1 MLKYY
6 SSIKPISVLLILF
19 FTTSFII
26 TFPREAAAIDY
37 SVYEHPHHWG
47 IYYQIPYYEMTSV
60 HIYMTHQSPDLYSGS
75 LVFCGGTLY
84 GGKISEINPGDSCSN
99 TLPSGGRVLGTIP
112 RFGVSDGARSSQ
124 SIIIPPDV
132 EVIYF
137 KYNDTGNG
145 IVYTNPQVHGGSG
158 TCHVVINYV
167 RVSGAGELETIKQ
180 AAINAQNAAS
190 NAQTAANNTYNQI
203 NHSEYGLNAL
213 KTKIENINAPI
224 VTQVSTSTGATVSTN
239 GQSPTII
246 VDAGNA
252 THFNLSLD
260 GINWLGE
267 YPISAGGTIAIN
279 PGKNE
284 IKVRA
289 YDKSI
294 PPEKRRYGYGRITIF
309 GL

>member
-6 SSIKPISVLLILF
+6 SSIKTISVLLILF

-37 SVYEHPHHWG
+37 SVYGYPHPQG
-47 IYYQIPYYEMTSV
+47 IYGQIPYYEMTSV
-60 HIYMTHQSPDLYSGS
+60 YIYMTHQNSNLYDGCM
-75 LVFCGGTLY
+75 VFCGGTLY
-84 GGKISEINPGDSCSN
+84 GGKSSEITTG

-112 RFGVSDGARSSQ
+112 SFAVSNGVGSSQ

-137 KYNDTGNG
+137 KYNNTGNG
-145 IVYTNPQVHGGSG
+145 IVFSSPQVHGGSG
-158 TCHVVINYV
+158 TGQVVINYV
-167 RVSGAGELETIKQ
+167 RVSGAGELEIIKQ
-180 AAINAQNAAS
+180 AAINAQKAAS
-190 NAQTAANNTYNQI
+190 NAQTAANNAYNQV
-203 NHSEYGLNAL
+203 NHSGYGLNAL

-267 YPISAGGTIAIN
+267 YPISAGGTIAIT
-279 PGKNE
+279 PGENE

-294 PPEKRRYGYGRITIF
+294 PPEKRRYGHGRITIF